1 MEYIKDLSLSKLEEI
16 LVALKITVHDKTN
29 KLEIIPKIMQ
39 SLLLHN
45 IDTPDKLEYVLLKN
59 RWQNIELLQL
69 FNIAHPLIPECSNIN
84 NINQNI
90 QCLTDSSN
98 NGFITLINYQKD
110 HVVLKAV
117 LKSIKISEDDDEE
130 DDENEDDEDED
141 DEDEDDEDE
150 DDEECSEDEDDEEY
164 DSDEDQ
170 EEPQEGKPD
179 NLYYEYLVG
188 QCVNKL
194 SLYFPNFVKTFSAGM
209 YRKPEYHE
217 YFYSG
222 CETKDLVTL
231 PDKFITMINPINA
244 DNIEQNIINSC
255 NKWSQMVLITQ
266 WIPIYS
272 SLNKF
277 LSKNLSGTMDD
288 DFFNIDGGQE
298 SNMIE
303 YIKLLYIIY
312 LTLASLKDTF
322 THYDLHEENILLT
335 KVPNNKYISLIY
347 HLPNGETRVIN
358 TKYIPV
364 FIDYGRSYVNCDSPI
379 LNSKEIFN
387 IVCNNEKQCPIRCGD
402 YSGYSFIGNKKPDGT
417 FEDTNRDDFYI
428 NSAKRNM
435 SHDLRLISDIKKFN
449 DFNDLNSSIPFIDQW
464 KNFLSNLNYTD
475 TFGTPEAINVSQS
488 YESTIY
494 NVVRAHEEL
503 DKIILE
509 PSFVAMDNIEIL
521 NEKFGNIN
529 IMTDMSS
536 EFIFTPN

>member
-16 LVALKITVHDKTN
+16 LVALKITVTN
-29 KLEIIPKIMQ
+29 KNDILEIIPKIMQ
-39 SLLLHN
+39 SFVLHN

-69 FNIAHPLIPECSNIN
+69 FNIEHPLIPECSNIN

-117 LKSIKISEDDDEE
+117 LKSIKISEDDDEDDDEKDDEE
-130 DDENEDDEDED
+130 DDENEDDEDE
-141 DEDEDDEDE
+141 
-150 DDEECSEDEDDEEY
+150 EECSEDEDDEEY

-217 YFYSG
+217 YFNSG

-266 WIPIYS
+266 WIPIHAS
-272 SLNKF
+272 IADF
-277 LSKNLSGTMDD
+277 LPK
-288 DFFNIDGGQE
+288 IVVGQDPLL
-298 SNMIE
+298 IE

-312 LTLASLKDTF
+312 LTLSSLKDTF

-402 YSGYSFIGNKKPDGT
+402 YSGYSFSGNIKPDGT
-417 FEDTNRDDFYI
+417 FGDTNSDDYYI

-435 SHDLRLISDIKKFN
+435 SHDLRLISDIKSNYHFSN
-449 DFNDLNSSIPFIDQW
+449 LNSSIKFIRLW
-464 KNFLSNLNYTD
+464 KNFISNLNYSN
-475 TFGTPEAINVSQS
+475 TFGTPESINVSQS
-488 YESTIY
+488 SESLIY

>member
-16 LVALKITVHDKTN
+16 LLALKITVTN
-29 KLEIIPKIMQ
+29 KNDILEIIPKIMQ
-39 SLLLHN
+39 SLVLHN

-59 RWQNIELLQL
+59 KWQNIELLQL

-98 NGFITLINYQKD
+98 NGFITLINYQKG
-110 HVVLKAV
+110 HVICKGV
-117 LKSIKISEDDDEE
+117 LKSIKISYDDEDDD
-130 DDENEDDEDED
+130 DED
-141 DEDEDDEDE
+141 D
-150 DDEECSEDEDDEEY
+150 DDEECSEDEDEDEGEDKDEDEDECSEDEDEDY
-164 DSDEDQ
+164 DSDEDDVQ

-188 QCVNKL
+188 NCVNKL
-194 SLYFPNFVKTFSAGM
+194 SLYFPNFVKTFGAGM
-209 YRKPEYHE
+209 YRKAEYHE
-217 YFYSG
+217 FFNNG

-231 PDKFITMINPINA
+231 PDKFITMINPLNA

-255 NKWSQMVLITQ
+255 DNWSQMVLITQ
-266 WIPIYS
+266 WIPSHASIAD
-272 SLNKF
+272 F
-277 LSKNLSGTMDD
+277 LPQ
-288 DFFNIDGGQE
+288 IVAGQE
-298 SNMIE
+298 PLMIE

-312 LTLASLKDTF
+312 LTLSSLKDTF

-402 YSGYSFIGNKKPDGT
+402 YSGYSFSGNIKPDGT
-417 FEDTNRDDFYI
+417 FGDTNRDDFYI

-435 SHDLRLISDIKKFN
+435 SHDLRLISDIKSN
-449 DFNDLNSSIPFIDQW
+449 YDYGNLNSRIQFIRLW
-464 KNFLSNLNYTD
+464 KNFISNLNYTD

-488 YESTIY
+488 SESLIY

-503 DKIILE
+503 DKIILD
-509 PSFVAMDNIEIL
+509 PSFVAMDNIEVL
-521 NEKFGNIN
+521 YEKFGNIN